1 MKTEIKITAR
11 AYPVQI
17 RDERTGE
24 KQSDTIVLDKARLQ
38 AAAMVGMS
46 DRDLIYR
53 LYNRQGFR
61 VEEIGE
67 PAKAD
72 LVVDMEYLYWDQ
84 TLPELESLADIE
96 RSLGIPENE
105 RVFTPHKDAERKG
118 ESS

>member
-61 VEEIGE
+61 VEEIGD

-72 LVVDMEYLYWDQ
+72 ITLDLHELYID
-84 TLPELESLADIE
+84 TVLSEALRDVPEVICD
-96 RSLGIPENE
+96 
-105 RVFTPHKDAERKG
+105 
-118 ESS
+118 